1 MGLASLPCDMRF
13 SSAARFLVW
22 SALFLCGASSPSLFL
37 ACREG
42 TLEDVH
48 TALQSA
54 GERSGVTAVDG
65 VLKQTPLMVATI
77 RGHYDI
83 VEYLIERG
91 SPLKAVDD
99 NGRRAL
105 ELAADNYH
113 RKVWDLLST
122 QEFVRDDDRPE
133 RYKRV
138 LSWDGPRAGESSGDE
153 AGEDANGGSSW
164 DGPRAGESLRSL
176 NEEL

>member
-1 MGLASLPCDMRF
+1 MPSTVLLSV
-13 SSAARFLVW
+13 LVW
-22 SALFLCGASSPSLFL
+22 SALFLCGASSPSLFR

-54 GERSGVTAVDG
+54 GERSGVEAVDG
-65 VLKQTPLMVATI
+65 AEKRTPLMVATI

-91 SPLKAVDD
+91 SPLKAVDN

-122 QEFVRDDDRPE
+122 QEFVRADDRPE

-153 AGEDANGGSSW
+153 AGENANGASSW
-164 DGPRAGESLRSL
+164 DGPRSGESL